1 MLSIVKL
8 SSILIVTVLVV
19 LLPALSITIIETVFA
34 LEPVVAA
41 GNNALLNEKL
51 LFEIDGLIVVSFNLK
66 TIDLIPEPPLE
77 VLSSAE

>member
-8 SSILIVTVLVV
+8 SSILIVIVFVV
-19 LLPALSITIIETVFA
+19 LLPALSVAVIEIVFVPI
-34 LEPVVAA
+34 LAA

-51 LFEIDGLIVVSFNLK
+51 LFEIDGLIVVLFNLK
-66 TIDLIPEPPLE
+66 TTDLIPEPPPE

>member
-8 SSILIVTVLVV
+8 SSILIVTVFVV
-19 LLPALSITIIETVFA
+19 LLPALSVAVIEIVFA
-34 LEPVVAA
+34 PILAA

-51 LFEIDGLIVVSFNLK
+51 LFEIDGLIVVLFNLK
-66 TIDLIPEPPLE
+66 TTDLIPEPPPE